1 MTPAERKRR
10 SRAYGATLRT
20 QSAVA
25 LSRGTGMS
33 PQLYRDMLYVWEHG
47 IPEWKGLFDD
57 KGKNI
62 LGFSTQRQM
71 IKHLSPEGQLEI
83 IRFAKRD
90 KNAALFA
97 WQLMKKRI
105 GIK

>member
-20 QSAVA
+20 QNAEA
-25 LSRGTGMS
+25 YARGTGMS
-33 PQLYRDMLYVWEHG
+33 PQLVRDMFYVRERG
-47 IPEWKGLFDD
+47 IPEWKELFDD

-71 IKHLSPEGQLEI
+71 INHLTPEAQLELI
-83 IRFAKRD
+83 QYAKRD
-90 KNAALFA
+90 KKAALFA
-97 WQLMKKRI
+97 WRLMKKRI